1 MALFTVDPRTCNQ
14 DGLCA
19 AVCPPGVIAFTA
31 GVCPVPTADAEAV
44 CIRCG
49 HCVAVCPTASLT
61 HREMA
66 PADCAPLSPELA
78 LTEAQCAQLLRG
90 RRSIRAYRRQPVD
103 RATLAR
109 LIDLAR
115 YAPSGHNSQN
125 AEWLVLS
132 GREQLRRLAG
142 LVVDWMR
149 RVQVDSAE
157 LARAMHLER
166 TVARWQA
173 GHDVILRGA
182 PALVVAHAPAADRLA
197 PSSCTIALAHL
208 ELAAAALGLGGC
220 WAGYLHAAT
229 ASFAPLVAA
238 LDLPVGHQCFGA
250 MMIGY
255 PKFRYQRVPT
265 RRPARITWR
274 LED

>member
-1 MALFTVDPRTCNQ
+1 
-14 DGLCA
+14 
-19 AVCPPGVIAFTA
+19 
-31 GVCPVPTADAEAV
+31 
-44 CIRCG
+44 
-49 HCVAVCPTASLT
+49 
-61 HREMA
+61 MA
-66 PADCAPLSPELA
+66 PADCAPLSPALA

-149 RVQVDSAE
+149 RVQVDSPE
-157 LARAMHLER
+157 LARTMHLER

-238 LDLPVGHQCFGA
+238 LDLPAGHQCFGA
-250 MMIGY
+250 MMVGY